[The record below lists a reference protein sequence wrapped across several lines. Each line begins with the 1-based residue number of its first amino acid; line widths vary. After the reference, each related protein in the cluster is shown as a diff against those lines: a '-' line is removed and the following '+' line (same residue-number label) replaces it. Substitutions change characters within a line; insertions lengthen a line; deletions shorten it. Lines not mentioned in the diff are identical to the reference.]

1 MSHEHKPKR
10 QSNHLLAKVPRGFY
24 YVAIL
29 MTFVALIP
37 PALIIRARSVPR
49 DSRRIHIIQNMDNQP
64 KYKAQQQ
71 NILFEDTRAMR
82 QPVPGT
88 VARSQMVGD
97 THYFL
102 GTVDGE
108 YATTFPSQIDVDIDL
123 LNRGQERYMIY
134 CLPCHGVQG
143 AGDGLVHD
151 RAMLLL
157 NLSPSVNN
165 GTTWVQPKNLHE
177 ESVGEQPLGQLFY
190 TISNGKNNMASY
202 AAQIRVEDRWAI
214 VAYVKALQVAS
225 DASDESIEGTDSLP
239 DKVQVL
245 DPDEAAA
252 AQSTDANSGM
262 DQGGGS

>member
-1 MSHEHKPKR
+1 M
-10 QSNHLLAKVPRGFY
+10 
-24 YVAIL
+24 
-29 MTFVALIP
+29 
-37 PALIIRARSVPR
+37 
-49 DSRRIHIIQNMDNQP
+49 
-64 KYKAQQQ
+64 
-71 NILFEDTRAMR
+71 
-82 QPVPGT
+82 
-88 VARSQMVGD
+88 
-97 THYFL
+97 
-102 GTVDGE
+102 
-108 YATTFPSQIDVDIDL
+108 DIDL

-143 AGDGLVHD
+143 EGDGLVHE

-214 VAYVKALQVAS
+214 VAYIKALQVAG
-225 DASDESIEGTDSLP
+225 DASDESIDGMSSLP
-239 DKVQVL
+239 EKVQVL

-252 AQSTDANSGM
+252 SQATDEASTM
-262 DQGGGS
+262 DHGGAS